1 MAQDNVRDR
10 VPVVVIAHEDPG
22 IADSLR
28 HAVEGVAG
36 WRAVVAQPDAAGLGA
51 ALASGPSVALVSCGL
66 LGDVPTASPVP
77 LLAIGDDGRP
87 ADLRAALVVGA
98 RGLLAWPDAAAD
110 LPGELTRVATLPQ
123 PEPADPPTMLVAV
136 RGVHGGAGA
145 TTLAA
150 HLAGAWSRWGPRP
163 VLLVDLSGGLAF
175 RLDLAPG
182 VRTWSALAPTATS
195 LDGMALFHAL
205 SQPMQGLS
213 VLPLTGLADGVPEPV
228 PDPWVVDAVLE
239 AARSAY
245 PVTVVDLPGRNGAD
259 VDAVLARADVL
270 LAVGRSETAAV
281 RALQTELDA
290 WVALGHD
297 RQTGGAVVTGT
308 RARAPLASRD
318 VRSALEDRLWALI
331 PSAPAELGAA
341 AEDGTILLDR
351 QDLPA
356 VQAMVTLAN
365 RLSPFPPPLRAVAG

>member
-1 MAQDNVRDR
+1 VAHDNVRDR
-10 VPVVVIAHEDPG
+10 TPVVVIAHEDPG
-22 IADSLR
+22 TADSLR

-36 WRAVVAQPDAAGLGA
+36 WRAVVAEPDAAGLGA
-51 ALASGPSVALVSCGL
+51 ALASGPSIALVSCAL
-66 LGDVPTASPVP
+66 LRDIPTASPVP

-87 ADLRAALVVGA
+87 ADLRAALTAGA
-98 RGLLAWPDAAAD
+98 RGLLAWPDGAAD
-110 LPGELTRVATLPQ
+110 LPGELTRVATVP
-123 PEPADPPTMLVAV
+123 PSEPAEPTTMLVAV

-182 VRTWSALAPTATS
+182 VRTWSALAPTAAS

-259 VDAVLARADVL
+259 VDAVLTRADVL

>member
-1 MAQDNVRDR
+1 VAHDNVRDR
-10 VPVVVIAHEDPG
+10 TPVVVIAHEDPG
-22 IADSLR
+22 TADSLR

-36 WRAVVAQPDAAGLGA
+36 WRAVVAEPDAAGLGA
-51 ALASGPSVALVSCGL
+51 ALASGPSIALVSCAL
-66 LGDVPTASPVP
+66 LGDIPTASPVP

-87 ADLRAALVVGA
+87 ADLRAALTAGA
-98 RGLLAWPDAAAD
+98 RGLLAWPDGAAD
-110 LPGELTRVATLPQ
+110 LPGELTRVATVP
-123 PEPADPPTMLVAV
+123 PSEPAEPTTMLVAV

-182 VRTWSALAPTATS
+182 VRTWSALAPTAAS

-259 VDAVLARADVL
+259 VDAVLTRADVL

>member
-1 MAQDNVRDR
+1 MALDNVRDR
-10 VPVVVIAHEDPG
+10 TPLVVIAHEDPG

-28 HAVEGVAG
+28 HAVETVAG
-36 WRAVVAQPDAAGLGA
+36 WRAVVAAPDAAGLGA
-51 ALASGPSVALVSCGL
+51 ALAAAPSVALVSCGL
-66 LGDVPTASPVP
+66 LGDVPAASGVP

-87 ADLRAALVVGA
+87 ADLRAALAVGA
-98 RGLLAWPDAAAD
+98 RGLLAWPDGAAD
-110 LPGELTRVATLPQ
+110 LPGELTRVATVAES
-123 PEPADPPTMLVAV
+123 EPAEAPTMLVAV

-145 TTLAA
+145 TTLAT

-163 VLLVDLSGGLAF
+163 VLLADLSGGLAF

-205 SQPMQGLS
+205 SQPTEGLS
-213 VLPLTGLADGVPEPV
+213 VLPLTGLADGVPEPL

-259 VDAVLARADVL
+259 VDAVFARADVL

-297 RQTGGAVVTGT
+297 RQSGGAVVTGT
-308 RARAPLASRD
+308 RARSPLATRD
-318 VRSALEDRLWALI
+318 VRSALEERLWALI
-331 PSAPAELGAA
+331 PSAPAELAAA
-341 AEDGTILLDR
+341 AEDGTILLER

>member
-66 LGDVPTASPVP
+66 LGEVPTASPVP

-87 ADLRAALVVGA
+87 ADLRAALAVGA

-245 PVTVVDLPGRNGAD
+245 PVTVLDLPGRNGAD

>member
-1 MAQDNVRDR
+1 VAQDNVRDR
-10 VPVVVIAHEDPG
+10 IPVVVIAHEDPG

-51 ALASGPSVALVSCGL
+51 ALASGPSVALVSCAL
-66 LGDVPTASPVP
+66 LGDVPTAAPVP
-77 LLAIGDDGRP
+77 MLAIGDDGRP
-87 ADLRAALVVGA
+87 ADLRAALAAEA

-110 LPGELTRVATLPQ
+110 LPGELTRVATVPQ
-123 PEPADPPTMLVAV
+123 PEPAEPPTMLVAL

-182 VRTWSALAPTATS
+182 VRTWSALATTATS